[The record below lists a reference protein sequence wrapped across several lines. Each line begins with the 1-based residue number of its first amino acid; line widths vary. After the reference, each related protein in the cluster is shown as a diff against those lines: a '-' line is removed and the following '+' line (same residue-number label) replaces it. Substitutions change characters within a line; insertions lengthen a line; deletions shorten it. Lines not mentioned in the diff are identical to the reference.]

1 MAERPYDVLPGD
13 HGTRIRVNT
22 HGSYILRVPRLN
34 RGTAFTHAERV
45 KLGLEG
51 LLPERVTPLEGQLH
65 RAYTRFLRAGSP
77 LEKYAYLQG
86 LRDRNTVLFY
96 RLLSEHLD
104 EIMPIVYTPTI
115 GEAIQEFSLW
125 FQQVNAV
132 FLSIDAPERI
142 AASLRAAGK
151 GPDDV
156 DMLIVTD
163 SEGILGIG
171 DQGVGGV
178 LICICKKSIYT
189 AAGGVDPDRMLPV
202 ILDVGTDNL
211 RLLNDDLYLGLRH
224 ARVRG
229 ERYDAFVDA
238 FVQAAREVFPDAMVH
253 WEDFGA
259 DNAHRIL
266 NRYRDELCTFN
277 DDVQGT
283 AAVVAAAVMAGVTAK
298 GERLRDQRFVIS
310 GAGTAGIGVAD
321 LLVDL
326 LVTEGLTREHARS
339 RFWAT
344 SSRGLITDD
353 PHLRFRDFQRPYA
366 RPASETEEW
375 TVDEPARIGLADIVH
390 NVHPTVLIGT
400 SGQPNSFTEKVVR
413 EMAAHTQRPLIFP
426 LSNPTALAEA
436 TPAQLI
442 EWTDGRALIATGS
455 PFGTVTH
462 EGVTHDIAQA
472 NNALVFPGLGLGVAV
487 CKASRVTDG
496 MIAAAAQAVA
506 SLVQLRTPG
515 QSLLPSVRDLRRVSA
530 TVAIAAARQAEAEG
544 VAQVPLTDPVQQVF
558 DRMWQPVYPELVY
571 GDSVAASEEA

>member
-13 HGTRIRVNT
+13 HGNRIRVNT
-22 HGSYILRVPRLN
+22 HGSYILRIPRLN

-45 KLGLEG
+45 ELGLEG

-77 LEKYAYLQG
+77 IEKFAYLQG

-104 EIMPIVYTPTI
+104 ELMPIVYTPTI

-125 FQQVNAV
+125 YQQVNGV

-142 AASLRAAGK
+142 EASLRATGK
-151 GPDDV
+151 SADDV
-156 DMLIVTD
+156 DLLIVTD

-171 DQGVGGV
+171 DQGVGGI
-178 LICICKKSIYT
+178 LICIGKKSVYT
-189 AAGGVDPDRMLPV
+189 AAAGLDPDRMVPV
-202 ILDVGTDNL
+202 VLDVGTNNL
-211 RLLNDDLYLGLRH
+211 SLLNDDLYLGLRH

-229 ERYDAFVDA
+229 ERYDAFVAD
-238 FVQAAREVFPDAMVH
+238 FVAAAQKVFPHAMVH

-266 NRYRDELCTFN
+266 ETYRDEICTFN

-283 AAVVAAAVMAGVTAK
+283 AAVVAAAIMAGVSAN

-326 LVTEGLTREHARS
+326 LRQEGLSEEQARGL
-339 RFWAT
+339 FWAT
-344 SSRGLITDD
+344 TSRGLVTDD
-353 PHLRFRDFQRPYA
+353 PTKRFRDFQRRYERSSVEVAAWDVEDPG
-366 RPASETEEW
+366 
-375 TVDEPARIGLADIVH
+375 RIGLSDVVA

-400 SGQPNSFTEKVVR
+400 SGQPGSFTEAIVTD
-413 EMAAHTQRPLIFP
+413 MAAHVEHPLIFP
-426 LSNPTALAEA
+426 LSNPTTLAEA
-436 TPAQLI
+436 TPAHLL
-442 EWTDGRALIATGS
+442 EWTQGRARIATGS
-455 PFGTVTH
+455 PFAPVTLD
-462 EGVTHDIAQA
+462 GVTYDVAQA

-487 CKASRVTDG
+487 SRATRVTDG

-506 SLVQLRTPG
+506 SLVQYRKEG

-530 TVAIAAARQAEAEG
+530 TVAIAVARQAEADG
-544 VAQVPLTDPVQQVF
+544 VAETPLTDPVEQVF
-558 DRMWQPVYPELVY
+558 DRMWQPVYPELLY
-571 GDSVAASEEA
+571 GKRRVAPEQD